1 MFLSI
6 LGKKTLLCGGTFV
19 TVDTKA
25 YKASQY
31 DHAADSYEKVP
42 LSQRSKVIGGHKVQ
56 RDLYSAFLLRNSN
69 DTYDCPD
76 RMRCTDSFE
85 TLRGLPVKSHKREI
99 LKNAAISIPI
109 RVGDA
114 VDPGKL
120 YRNLI

>member
-85 TLRGLPVKSHKREI
+85 TFLDMQDSLLADMKCRQ
-99 LKNAAISIPI
+99 ISMKQCF
-109 RVGDA
+109 GF
-114 VDPGKL
+114 
-120 YRNLI
+120 